1 MADQAVRVLL
11 LASCQQK
18 HQHIA
23 DAWVFVCSAC
33 CTSSTGRS
41 TLCGMSDI
49 CLVHTLCCLGVLELA
64 MRLPDNKRLQR
75 RFKSDSQVSGI
86 AAFLI
91 SSGLDMKQ
99 HVIMRSFPRKVMR

>member
-23 DAWVFVCSAC
+23 DAWVFVCSAS
-33 CTSSTGRS
+33 SSTGRS
-41 TLCGMSDI
+41 TQCGMSDI